1 MKENHKCK
9 RRVHARL
16 LGSLEYMQ
24 YALMSRLNAYLKESP
39 SQLSLFLKML
49 LIFCFQSAAK
59 FELGRAQESL
69 DWIEAVTGKNLDYP
83 EGGSEIRDQKDF
95 GSILQNGHLLCE

>member
-1 MKENHKCK
+1 MPT
-9 RRVHARL
+9 
-16 LGSLEYMQ
+16 LGISK
-24 YALMSRLNAYLKESP
+24 SIKP
-39 SQLSLFLKML
+39 VLKML